1 MERKSEAGTPA
12 KSKMKTQLCFFGNLT
27 LAAIL
32 PGILASSTA
41 LAQFG
46 PADPAPAVTVWAA
59 QPLAYEPGSHAGVFT
74 ISRGQN
80 TNSAVTITYSLSGT
94 ASNGVDYATVPAS
107 VTLAAGQSETNLLIT
122 PVVEASATGYK
133 TVQLE
138 LPQSWSRFY
147 QPWGGYEAAVVYI
160 AYNYTNVAPTV
171 AMASPANH
179 ASFLSRPNLVVSA
192 WASDSN
198 GWVTSVEFFA
208 GATSLGVV
216 TNQPF
221 PFGPS
226 WPLAAGRRK
235 AGLPPILPAPQ
246 NNPFAVVWTNVPPGA
261 YALTAVATDNAGL
274 QTTSAAVNI
283 TVTAS
288 LPAPA
293 VRIAA
298 PASGSSFPSNAPI
311 SLVAAAGEAGNGI
324 TTVEFLA
331 EGKSL
336 GTVTNNPAWPWPA
349 LWFPSGGTNIPWRP
363 FSFLWTNAPVG
374 SNSVTALATDNNGT
388 QVLSAPVTI
397 NVLTNSY
404 RHRYWW

>member
-1 MERKSEAGTPA
+1 M
-12 KSKMKTQLCFFGNLT
+12 
-27 LAAIL
+27 L
-32 PGILASSTA
+32 PGILASSAA

-46 PADPAPAVTVWAA
+46 PPDPGPAVTVWAA
-59 QPLAYEPGSHAGVFT
+59 QPLAYEPGSHAGAFT
-74 ISRGQN
+74 ISRGEN
-80 TNSAVTITYSLSGT
+80 TNSAVTVTYSLSGT
-94 ASNGVDYATVPAS
+94 ASNGVDYAAVPTS
-107 VTLAAGQSETNLLIT
+107 VTLAAGQSETNLFIT

-138 LPQSWSRFY
+138 LSQPWSRFY
-147 QPWGGYEAAVVYI
+147 RPWRGYDAAVVYI

-171 AMASPANH
+171 TISYPTNH
-179 ASFLSRPNLVVSA
+179 ASFLSRPNLVISA
-192 WASDSN
+192 WAGDSN

-208 GATSLGVV
+208 GATSLGAV

-221 PFGPS
+221 PFGPFR
-226 WPLAAGRRK
+226 PLTARRGK

-246 NNPFAVVWTNVPPGA
+246 NNPFAIVWTNVAPGA

-274 QTTSAAVNI
+274 QTTSAAVNL

-288 LPAPA
+288 LPVPA

-298 PASGSSFPSNAPI
+298 PANGSSFPSNAPI
-311 SLVAAAGEAGNGI
+311 SLVAGASEAGNGI
-324 TTVEFLA
+324 ATVEFLA

-336 GTVTNNPAWPWPA
+336 GTVTNNPSWPWPD
-349 LWFPSGGTNIPWRP
+349 LSWPPRGTNIPWRP
-363 FSFLWTNAPVG
+363 FFFLWTNAPVG

-388 QVLSAPVTI
+388 QVLSTPATI
-397 NVLTNSY
+397 HVLTNSY